1 MAKIKIK
8 KKYFK
13 PTLQGNV
20 EVKLVSLEDID
31 GNNLLKESVEAKYDP
46 KTKTIFTEVELNDY
60 DRKQQGPLKAT
71 FLIYGSF
78 RDLDVSYI

>member
-1 MAKIKIK
+1 MAKIRIE

-20 EVKLVSLEDID
+20 EVKMVSLEDVD
-31 GNNLLKESVEAKYDP
+31 GNNLLKEPVTAKYDS
-46 KTKTIFTEVELNDY
+46 KTKTIFAEVEVEYN
-60 DRKQQGPLKAT
+60 RKQQGPLKAT